1 MQRWL
6 SMRFVAATIT
16 HVHDRK
22 CSLIMVET
30 LFLFFFFSFLYLSS
44 DYVECHI

>member
-16 HVHDRK
+16 DVHGRK
-22 CSLIMVET
+22 CNLVMVET
-30 LFLFFFFSFLYLSS
+30 LFLFFLFFFFVS
-44 DYVECHI
+44 